1 MTEVVIVDA
10 VRTPMGK
17 SKNGQF
23 RNVRAEDLSAH
34 LIKGI
39 LARNEVVK
47 PSDID
52 DVVWGCVQQTLEQ
65 GFNIARNASLLAG
78 LPHSVPG
85 QTVNRLCGSSMSA
98 IHIAASN
105 VLAGQGDIYLCGGVE
120 HMGHVPMN
128 HGIDFNPHFSLVAA
142 KAAGMMGLTAE
153 MLGKLNGIDRKSQDE
168 FALESHRRAV
178 AAQKSG
184 VNADQVLA
192 TEAHDATGNF
202 FMSIN
207 DEVARAD
214 ANMEG
219 LSGLRPV
226 FDPRGTVTAGNSSAL
241 SDGAAAVLVMS
252 AGKAKELGLKPL
264 VKIRGMG
271 WAGCDPSIMGRG
283 PVPASQQALKKAG
296 VDLKDIDYFELN
308 EAFAAQSLAV
318 LTEMKLL
325 DRQDVVNVRGGAIA
339 LGHPLG
345 CSGSR
350 ITGNLAHILNSE
362 DGTLG
367 LATMCIGM
375 GQGVATVMERVH

>member
-39 LARNEVVK
+39 LARNEAVQAADV
-47 PSDID
+47 D
-52 DVVWGCVQQTLEQ
+52 DVIWGCVQQTLEQ

-85 QTVNRLCGSSMSA
+85 QTINRLCGSSMSA

-120 HMGHVPMN
+120 HMGHVPMT
-128 HGIDFNPHFSLVAA
+128 HGVDINPHFSLVAA

-153 MLGKLNGIDRKSQDE
+153 MLGKLNGIDRKRQDE

-178 AAQKSG
+178 AAQQSG

-192 TEAHDATGNF
+192 TEAHDEVGNY
-202 FMSIN
+202 FMSTN

-214 ANMEG
+214 ANLDSLM
-219 LSGLRPV
+219 GLRPV

-252 AGKAKELGLKPL
+252 ADKARDLGLKPL

-296 VDLKDIDYFELN
+296 VELSDIDYIELN

-325 DRQDVVNVRGGAIA
+325 DRQDIVNVRGGAIA